1 MSLLNRL
8 DMFQAILDEGNMT
21 AAAEKLYVSQ
31 PYLSKL
37 LKQTEDE
44 VGTPLFER
52 LPREMRITMA
62 GERYYVYLK
71 RLESLEMD
79 MSADIEM
86 IAQHKK
92 GKIKLGINP
101 ALGTALLPKI
111 LPEFMEQ
118 YPDIDIELYEQNA
131 LDVELALENNII
143 DIALGMM
150 PIQNKALAYEYIYE
164 DEMYILISK
173 QNPLYDPNI
182 KEIKPFPFKLSV
194 LDRMPLVVLPP
205 NYGLG
210 RIVEDFYQKNRLR
223 QNVILTTNTVYT
235 AIGLVRKGIG
245 STFIPVTGMSWV
257 NFSDCN
263 VYSFDNDVL
272 KSNYVIYYRK
282 ERFVSPYMRAFI
294 DIATKNLTEESKS
307 FFIKT

>member
-282 ERFVSPYMRAFI
+282 DRFVSPYMRAFI
-294 DIATKNLTEESKS
+294 DIVTKNLTEESKS

>member
-1 MSLLNRL
+1 
-8 DMFQAILDEGNMT
+8 
-21 AAAEKLYVSQ
+21 
-31 PYLSKL
+31 
-37 LKQTEDE
+37 
-44 VGTPLFER
+44 
-52 LPREMRITMA
+52 
-62 GERYYVYLK
+62 
-71 RLESLEMD
+71 
-79 MSADIEM
+79 
-86 IAQHKK
+86 
-92 GKIKLGINP
+92 
-101 ALGTALLPKI
+101 
-111 LPEFMEQ
+111 
-118 YPDIDIELYEQNA
+118 
-131 LDVELALENNII
+131 
-143 DIALGMM
+143 M

-164 DEMYILISK
+164 DEMCILISK

-223 QNVILTTNTVYT
+223 QNVILTTSTVYT

-282 ERFVSPYMRAFI
+282 DRFVSPYMRAFI